1 MANAFSDGVG
11 IGGLHDTEDIKLLVM
26 YVLKIANV
34 PFSMQ
39 SIINSITHSELAN
52 VFEVSSA
59 AASLCA
65 DSLAVKDENGC
76 FTLTKKG
83 ESTVDELKN
92 LLNPYVR
99 EEAKRCTAK
108 EVIMAR
114 RLRENSVEI
123 KPQDGGYTVE
133 ISMRE
138 QNREI
143 LGLRLKVGTLQDAQ
157 TVKQRFLDDPS
168 LLYKSSVNLL
178 LGYEI

>member
-11 IGGLHDTEDIKLLVM
+11 MGGLHNTEDIKLLVM
-26 YVLKIANV
+26 YVLKTAGV

-39 SIINSITHSELAN
+39 SIINSTTQSELAN
-52 VFEVSSA
+52 VFEVSNA
-59 AASLCA
+59 ANSLCA
-65 DSLAVKDENGC
+65 DSLAQKDEKGY
-76 FTLTKKG
+76 FTLTEKG

-114 RLRENSVEI
+114 RLRENSVNI
-123 KPQDGGYTVE
+123 IPQGGGYIVE
-133 ISMRE
+133 ISMNE
-138 QNREI
+138 QQHEI
-143 LGLRLKVGTLQDAQ
+143 LGLKIRVGTLQDAQ
-157 TVKQRFLDDPS
+157 TVKARFLDDPTK
-168 LLYKSSVNLL
+168 LYKSTVNLL

>member
-1 MANAFSDGVG
+1 M
-11 IGGLHDTEDIKLLVM
+11 GGLRNTEDIKLLVM
-26 YVLKIANV
+26 YVLRTANV

-39 SIINSITHSELAN
+39 SIINSTTQSELAN

-59 AASLCA
+59 ANSLCS
-65 DSLAVKDENGC
+65 DLLANKDENGF

-92 LLNPYVR
+92 MLNPYVR

-114 RLRENSVEI
+114 RLRENSVNI
-123 KPQDGGYTVE
+123 TPQNGGYCVE
-133 ISMRE
+133 ISMKE
-138 QNREI
+138 QEREI
-143 LGLRLKVGTLQDAQ
+143 LGLRLHVGTLSDAQ
-157 TVKQRFLDDPS
+157 AVKERFLNDPTA
-168 LLYKSSVNLL
+168 LYKSNINLL

>member
-11 IGGLHDTEDIKLLVM
+11 MGGLHDTEDIKLLVM
-26 YVLKIANV
+26 YVLKTANV

-39 SIINSITHSELAN
+39 SVINSITKSELAN

-59 AASLCA
+59 ANSLCT
-65 DSLAVKDENGC
+65 DSLAQKDENGF
-76 FTLTKKG
+76 FTLTEKG

-114 RLRENSVEI
+114 RLRENSVSI
-123 KPQDGGYTVE
+123 TPQDGGYIVG
-133 ISMRE
+133 ISMNEQERE
-138 QNREI
+138 V
-143 LGLRLKVGTLQDAQ
+143 LGLKLKVGTLQDAQ
-157 TVKQRFLDDPS
+157 TVKERFLDDPS
-168 LLYKSSVNLL
+168 SLYKSTVNLL